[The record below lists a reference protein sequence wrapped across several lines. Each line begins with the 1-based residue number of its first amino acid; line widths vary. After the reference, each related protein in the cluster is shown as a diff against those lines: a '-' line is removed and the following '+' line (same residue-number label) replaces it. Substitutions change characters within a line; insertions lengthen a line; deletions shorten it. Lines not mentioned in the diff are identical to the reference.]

1 MQRQQSNVNDY
12 ESFNEKDAA
21 VMRELVYGTD
31 RLVIRDDVV
40 MDTLKTEI
48 TAFLAGK
55 ESAEEAARLIQSKL
69 SLYMSEH
76 YG

>member
-1 MQRQQSNVNDY
+1 
-12 ESFNEKDAA
+12 
-21 VMRELVYGTD
+21 MRELVYGTD

-48 TAFLAGK
+48 TAFIAGK